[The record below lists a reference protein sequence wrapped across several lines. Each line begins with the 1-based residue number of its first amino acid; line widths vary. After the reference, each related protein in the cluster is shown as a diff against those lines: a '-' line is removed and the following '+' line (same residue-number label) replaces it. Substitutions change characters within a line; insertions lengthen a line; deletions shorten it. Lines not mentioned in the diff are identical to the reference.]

1 MESSRADGK
10 CSLFFFFK
18 SQNKKYSLMFSVC
31 SPFSHPS
38 VSECHLLW
46 GINEKSA
53 FLMYLCQDQF
63 VPQRDVLKKW
73 MFEGE
78 C

>member
-1 MESSRADGK
+1 M
-10 CSLFFFFK
+10 
-18 SQNKKYSLMFSVC
+18 YSVC

-46 GINEKSA
+46 GKNEKSA

-78 C
+78 R